1 MWQNLFLLFR
11 FLDFQCLCIR
21 LFCTSFTMF
30 PFLYPK
36 YDYCLH
42 THTKISKTTLQK
54 KKSEFFF
61 CSQSACSITNAV
73 VVKVKLC
80 VWDYGH
86 RPSSQQLLLEAV
98 HLLSE
103 SDVFQGRSPYFS
115 TRMQVII
122 MHQAIKMETQWQK
135 CNIFLFSFLQ
145 PNV

>member
-21 LFCTSFTMF
+21 LF
-30 PFLYPK
+30 
-36 YDYCLH
+36 LH
-42 THTKISKTTLQK
+42 FFHYVSIFIDQNVIITCIDNRHTEIRATLQK
-54 KKSEFFF
+54 HWIFF